1 MPKLAKKD
9 SGGTAAAPAITQTL
23 PPGIKSLTVNSE
35 PLPNGNTMVQVEVI
49 PDTAGTGGA
58 SIVEGTDIVLV
69 LDASFSMY
77 ASAYRNLKIFDIV
90 DQVVK
95 FLNPY
100 DKDGIDVYLHSLRE
114 APFKHVGTITT
125 PGEVQQLLTDY
136 VEISTA
142 RKLMGTKTVCA
153 PVLRDI
159 VSRLK
164 EEKKSSNVFIS
175 ILTDGEFDDEAA
187 VEGAI
192 VEFGKKYN
200 TREEP
205 FGFKLH
211 FTGFGNLQFKFLTKL
226 DDELEA
232 KYPGF
237 TDCIDFDTASEI
249 ETTVKHMVK
258 EFQSAVICAGSNGT
272 ASVRCD
278 QKVVRVGDAK
288 TNRYADGDFFSG
300 YEVLPAVVT
309 LGFEVVGKPT
319 TATIELGY
327 ETVGGATAEHKIP
340 IRIAA

>member
-9 SGGTAAAPAITQTL
+9 GGGSSAAPAVTQEL

-35 PLPNGNTMVQVEVI
+35 PLPNGNTMVQVEVV
-49 PDTAGTGGA
+49 PDTSKTGGA

-114 APFKHVGTITT
+114 TPFKHVGTITT

-153 PVLRDI
+153 PVIRDI
-159 VSRLK
+159 VTRLK

-175 ILTDGEFDDEAA
+175 VLTDGEFDDEAA
-187 VEGAI
+187 VESSI

-211 FTGFGNLQFKFLTKL
+211 FTGFGNLQFKFLKQL
-226 DDELEA
+226 DDTLES

-237 TDCIDFDTASEI
+237 IDCIDFDTATEI
-249 ETTVKHMVK
+249 ESTVQHMVK
-258 EFQSAVICAGSNGT
+258 EFQAAVICAGSNGT

-278 QKVVRVGDAK
+278 QKVIRVGDAK

-309 LGFEVVGKPT
+309 LGFEVAGKPT

-327 ETVGGATAEHKIP
+327 ETVGGETAEHKIP
-340 IRIAA
+340 IKIAA